1 MTDKKGKEWRELTF
15 SQREGKT
22 PLPEPLQAGVLTKR
36 FRNRVWR
43 VIEISISHNS
53 TNDSFDDSFASY
65 FTKTAEGRFFKKFPY
80 SYRFNV
86 LDIPHD
92 EIGIIETE
100 EVKGWLRNLILKA
113 EIYELLTII
122 EYMLRRSYMPKPLSD
137 QIKDC
142 FDDAPYIISCSSEP
156 ICIIPA
162 TSEEMKESVKR
173 SLDNINQSKLTGSK
187 SHLCNAAQELS
198 NNNYAAAI
206 RESIHAVEAAA
217 RQIDSKAS
225 KGLGAALDSLEQNGM
240 LNHKAL
246 QDAFMKLYGYT
257 NDEQGIRHPLIEKNA
272 AYVGFDEAIFMYGAC
287 VSFIDYL
294 VSRHRQRQEK

>member
-1 MTDKKGKEWRELTF
+1 MTDEQSKEEWRKLTF
-15 SQREGKT
+15 AQREGKA
-22 PLPEPLQAGVLTKR
+22 PLPEPLQAGVLTRR
-36 FRNRVWR
+36 FRNRVWC
-43 VIEISISHNS
+43 VIEISIIHNS
-53 TNDSFDDSFASY
+53 TNDHLNGSR
-65 FTKTAEGRFFKKFPY
+65 FTKTAEGRFFKIFPY
-80 SYRFNV
+80 SCKFNV
-86 LDIPHD
+86 SDIPHD
-92 EIGIIETE
+92 EIEITGPWR
-100 EVKGWLRNLILKA
+100 VRGWFRNLILEA
-113 EIYELLTII
+113 ESHEVLTII
-122 EYMLRRSYMPKPLSD
+122 EYMLRHSYMPKPLSD

-173 SLDNINQSKLTGSK
+173 SLDNISQSKLTGSK

-225 KGLGAALDSLEQNGM
+225 KGLGAALDSLEKKGM

-246 QDAFMKLYGYT
+246 KDAFKKLYGYT

-272 AYVGFDEAIFMYGAC
+272 ANVGFDEAIFMYGAC

-294 VSRHRQRQEK
+294 VSKRRQRQEK